1 MPKLDVEGCN
11 LYYIVKGKGTP
22 IIFIHPPTLT
32 CENFEYQ
39 LEELSRNFKVIAFDV
54 RGHGNS
60 QSSSQPITY
69 SLIAKDMKSLLD
81 YLEIKKSFVC
91 GYSTGSS
98 VALEF
103 LLTYPEN
110 SLGGILIGGM
120 SEVRQGYLKNK
131 ISLGVQLAKA
141 RAISFLVFSIS

>member
-81 YLEIKKSFVC
+81 HLEIKS
-91 GYSTGSS
+91 
-98 VALEF
+98 
-103 LLTYPEN
+103 LLYV
-110 SLGGILIGGM
+110 GIQQ
-120 SEVRQGYLKNK
+120 EA
-131 ISLGVQLAKA
+131 QLPWN
-141 RAISFLVFSIS
+141 FY